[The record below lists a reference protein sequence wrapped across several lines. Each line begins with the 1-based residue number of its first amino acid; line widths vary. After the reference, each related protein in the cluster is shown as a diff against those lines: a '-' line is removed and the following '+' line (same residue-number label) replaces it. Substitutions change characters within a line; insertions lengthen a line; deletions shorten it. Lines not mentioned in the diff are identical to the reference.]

1 MNQSKCQLGHAFNV
15 LRAHKKFRLLLTCM
29 YFNNFSAWK
38 DQGNQNVLAKYTMDA
53 FGWEYD
59 PTNPLGK
66 AVEGLGTI

>member
-1 MNQSKCQLGHAFNV
+1 ML
-15 LRAHKKFRLLLTCM
+15 KFRLLLSNLS
-29 YFNNFSAWK
+29 FDNFSAWK

-66 AVEGLGTI
+66 VVEGLNRHNIMATLH

>member
-1 MNQSKCQLGHAFNV
+1 MITKFQLGHAFNV
-15 LRAHKKFRLLLTCM
+15 LRVHVKLQVVINLS
-29 YFNNFSAWK
+29 FNNFSAWK

-53 FGWEYD
+53 LGWEYD